1 MAPHTSAHTYK
12 KIITGRSLLVASS
25 GAYTWWWSNKPWV
38 RVSCTIVR
46 AHGATVTHV
55 QVQAVLRHLVQD
67 GERVVGLVACT
78 TWRTVSGKARQH
90 AHTHT
95 TPTQCHAQAGLYI
108 RAS

>member
-1 MAPHTSAHTYK
+1 MVPHTSAHTYK

-25 GAYTWWWSNKPWV
+25 GAYTWYISRF
-38 RVSCTIVR
+38 RVSCTIIR

-90 AHTHT
+90 S
-95 TPTQCHAQAGLYI
+95 TPAQPPKQCHAQAGLYI